1 MLLNTIHPTQ
11 GWRSQCATPFA
22 PPRISAWSL
31 FLTLMIGL
39 TFSSCA
45 ASAPVTTPKGTLT
58 IAGSTAL
65 QPLVTRAA
73 QRFMFGRPETH
84 INVNG
89 GGSLFGLQ
97 AVTGGKVDIGDSD
110 VYADPGAYPD
120 PTLTDHLVAVIPFTL
135 IVNSGVTGITSL
147 QRDQIIGI
155 FSTNQYTNWSQ
166 LGGPNLPIK
175 AVVRPPTSGTRLTF
189 RKYVMGGRDEKGI
202 FLNSDSSKTV
212 LATVAN
218 TPGAIGY
225 LALSVID
232 SSVRA
237 IGIDGVSATPAA
249 IESGRYPFW
258 GYEHMYTL
266 GGGGPL
272 ASAFLDYMTTS
283 EIQAIAQSL
292 GYIPIYDMRLARD
305 STGLPDAGATVTVMF
320 DPRKRGLNA

>member
-1 MLLNTIHPTQ
+1 
-11 GWRSQCATPFA
+11 
-22 PPRISAWSL
+22 
-31 FLTLMIGL
+31 
-39 TFSSCA
+39 
-45 ASAPVTTPKGTLT
+45 
-58 IAGSTAL
+58 
-65 QPLVTRAA
+65 
-73 QRFMFGRPETH
+73 MFGRPETH
-84 INVNG
+84 ITVNG

-97 AVTGGKVDIGDSD
+97 AVTSGKADIGDSD

-135 IVNSGVTGITSL
+135 IVNSDVTGVTSL
-147 QRDQIIGI
+147 KRDQIIGI
-155 FSTNQYTNWSQ
+155 FSTSQYTNWSQ

-212 LATVAN
+212 LATVAS

-237 IGIDGVSATPAA
+237 IGIDGASATPAA
-249 IESGRYPFW
+249 IEGGRYPFW

-266 GGGGPL
+266 GDGSQL

-283 EIQAIAQSL
+283 EIQAAAQRL
-292 GYIPIYDMRLARD
+292 GYIPIYDMRLARE
-305 STGLPDAGATVTVMF
+305 STGLPGAAAIAAVVF
-320 DPRKRGLNA
+320 DPRKRRLSA